1 MTSPSTKYDV
11 PKSAGNGVSSGLP
24 PRALLAQRPILGHQL
39 SEPKAARPEPT
50 FVAVDRHKDAIPNN
64 RRAEPS
70 GVCSRRDERRGAGRR
85 TDHDK
90 AKVSFKSNTCILLRR
105 GIQHETLASTAGCRG
120 IHDRERGG
128 GQRHGDGIRRG
139 GREQC
144 GRVRDARLT
153 TGNEIV
159 THGDER
165 GETVEC
171 IRLSERIGPGHLRPE
186 RRPTGTLQRGQAAP
200 DGRVCGQ
207 PGKSGA
213 LWTGARIDR
222 SCPRPDILA
231 KTVVGVCDSVV
242 RTRRRRA

>member
-1 MTSPSTKYDV
+1 MESPSTIYDV
-11 PKSAGNGVSSGLP
+11 PKLTGSGVSSGLP

-39 SEPKAARPEPT
+39 RQPKAARPEPT
-50 FVAVDRHKDAIPNN
+50 FVPVERHKDAIPNN
-64 RRAEPS
+64 RRTEPS
-70 GVCSRRDERRGAGRR
+70 GVCSRRDERRGASRR

-90 AKVSFKSNTCILLRR
+90 PKVSFKSNTSIFLRR
-105 GIQHETLASTAGCRG
+105 GIQHETLAGTAGCRG

-128 GQRHGDGIRRG
+128 GQRHGDGVRRS

-144 GRVRDARLT
+144 GRVTDARLT
-153 TGNEIV
+153 TGEEVV

-186 RRPTGTLQRGQAAP
+186 RRPTGALQRGQAAP

-207 PGKSGA
+207 PGTSGA
-213 LWTGARIDR
+213 LGTGARIDR

-231 KTVVGVCDSVV
+231 KAVVGVCDSVV
-242 RTRRRRA
+242 GTRRWRA